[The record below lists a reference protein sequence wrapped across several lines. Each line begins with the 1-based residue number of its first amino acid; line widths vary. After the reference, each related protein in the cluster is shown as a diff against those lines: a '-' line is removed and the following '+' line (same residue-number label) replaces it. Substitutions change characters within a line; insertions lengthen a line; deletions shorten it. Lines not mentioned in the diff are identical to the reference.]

1 MARNPASLSLVPE
14 FTMRMAFKEDVMS
27 PAKRSDET
35 KQEAADRELDEA
47 LEEILPSQRPD
58 SKHRN
63 LGWRA
68 GGARDGKEKARQALI
83 PMAVRFMPP
92 AWI

>member
-1 MARNPASLSLVPE
+1 MVRNRASLSLVPE

-47 LEEILPSQRPD
+47 LEESFPASDPIQSTGT
-58 SKHRN
+58 S
-63 LGWRA
+63 A
-68 GGARDGKEKARQALI
+68 GGPEEHETEKKK
-83 PMAVRFMPP
+83 P
-92 AWI
+92 AKR